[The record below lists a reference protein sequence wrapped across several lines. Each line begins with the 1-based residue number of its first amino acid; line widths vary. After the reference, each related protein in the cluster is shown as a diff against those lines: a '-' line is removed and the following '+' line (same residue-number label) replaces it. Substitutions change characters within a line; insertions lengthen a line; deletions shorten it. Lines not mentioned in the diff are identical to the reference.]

1 MSEASAAVSPGV
13 TVVGIGA
20 DGWDGLG
27 EAARAALRGAPLIV
41 GSARQLALL
50 PELGV
55 RCEPLPSPL
64 LENLDG
70 LVAGHPGLCLLASGD
85 PMLHGLGATLARR
98 LPPARLRVI
107 PAVSS
112 VALACA
118 RLGWPEQ
125 ETEVISLVS
134 QPPEATLAGLAPGA
148 RLILLCRDGATP
160 AVVAALLAQAGWAAS
175 ELTVLEQLGGP
186 EERVLGP
193 YAAGDLAAGTEAAP
207 GAGLVPAAAGTGAI
221 SARFAD
227 LCVLAVRPVPGGA
240 QAGGVPAGRAL
251 ATGRLPGL
259 PDDAFETDG
268 QITRRELRVLALTAL
283 RPGPGELLWDVG
295 AGSGS
300 IGIEWLRAQ
309 PLARA
314 IAVEAR
320 ADRAERAGRN
330 AAALGVPGL
339 CVVGGRAPGVLAG
352 LPAPDAVFV
361 GGGVTTAGLL
371 EACWERLAPGGRLV
385 AHAVTVESEAVL
397 HAGQRAHGGQLTR
410 SAISYLEPLGSFT
423 TWRPALPV
431 TQWTVTRDG
440 QAGRG
445 PRGQDGPG

>member
-1 MSEASAAVSPGV
+1 MSEASTAVTTGV

-50 PELGV
+50 PPLGV
-55 RCEPLPSPL
+55 RCAPLPSPL

-70 LVAGHPGLCLLASGD
+70 LVRDHPGLCLLASGD
-85 PMLHGLGATLARR
+85 PMLHGIGATLARR
-98 LPPARLRVI
+98 LPPGRLRVF
-107 PAVSS
+107 PGVSS

-118 RLGWPEQ
+118 RLGWPGQ

-134 QPPEATLAGLAPGA
+134 QPPEAALAALAPGA
-148 RLILLCRDGATP
+148 RLILLCRDGGTP
-160 AVVAALLAQAGWAAS
+160 AAVARLLTAAGWGAS
-175 ELTVLEQLGGP
+175 ELTVLERLGGP
-186 EERVLGP
+186 DEQVLGP
-193 YAAGDLAAGTEAAP
+193 FPASDLATGGDTAAG
-207 GAGLVPAAAGTGAI
+207 AI
-221 SARFAD
+221 PARFAD
-227 LCVLAVRPVPGGA
+227 LSVLAVRPVPDGAQTGGA
-240 QAGGVPAGRAL
+240 AADRAL
-251 ATGRLPGL
+251 AAGRLPGL

-314 IAVEAR
+314 IAIEAR
-320 ADRAERAGRN
+320 ADRAERAERN

-339 CVVGGRAPGVLAG
+339 RVACGTAPGVLAG

-361 GGGVTTAGLL
+361 GGGVTAPGLL
-371 EACWERLAPGGRLV
+371 AACWERLRPGGKLI

-397 HAGQRAHGGQLTR
+397 HGWQREHGGQLTR

-431 TQWTVTRDG
+431 IQWSVTR
-440 QAGRG
+440 
-445 PRGQDGPG
+445 

>member
-1 MSEASAAVSPGV
+1 MLGRLMSEASGAVTTGV

-27 EAARAALRGAPLIV
+27 EAARAALHGAQLIV

-50 PELGV
+50 PELGAA
-55 RCEPLPSPL
+55 CAPLPSPL
-64 LENLDG
+64 LDSLDA
-70 LVAGHPGLCLLASGD
+70 LVRDHPGLCLLASGD
-85 PMLHGLGATLARR
+85 PMLHGIGATLARR
-98 LPPARLRVI
+98 LPPGALRVI
-107 PAVSS
+107 PSVSS

-134 QPPEATLAGLAPGA
+134 QPPAAALAGLAPGA
-148 RLILLCRDGATP
+148 RLILLARGGATP
-160 AVVAALLAQAGWAAS
+160 AAVAGLLAGAGWGGS
-175 ELTVLEQLGGP
+175 ELTVLERLGGP
-186 EERVLGP
+186 DERVLGP
-193 YAAGDLAAGTEAAP
+193 FPARDLAAGAGAADAAP
-207 GAGLVPAAAGTGAI
+207 G
-221 SARFAD
+221 RFAD
-227 LCVLAVRPVPGGA
+227 LCVIGVRPVPEDGRAGGA
-240 QAGGVPAGRAL
+240 TAGRAL
-251 ATGRLPGL
+251 AAGRLPGL
-259 PDDAFETDG
+259 PDEAFETDG
-268 QITRRELRVLALTAL
+268 QITRRELRVLALAAL

-339 CVVGGRAPGVLAG
+339 QVVCGSAPGALAG
-352 LPAPDAVFV
+352 LPAPGAVFV
-361 GGGVTTAGLL
+361 GGGVTAAGLL
-371 EACWERLAPGGRLV
+371 EACWARLAPGGRLV

-397 HAGQRAHGGQLTR
+397 LAGQREHGGQLIR
-410 SAISYLEPLGSFT
+410 SDISYLEPLGSFT
-423 TWRPALPV
+423 AWRPARPV
-431 TQWTVTRDG
+431 TQWSATR
-440 QAGRG
+440 
-445 PRGQDGPG
+445 

>member
-1 MSEASAAVSPGV
+1 MSEASAAVTAGV

-27 EAARAALRGAPLIV
+27 EAARTALRAAPVIV

-55 RCEPLPSPL
+55 RCAPLPSPL

-70 LVAGHPGLCLLASGD
+70 LVADHPGLCLLASGD
-85 PMLHGLGATLARR
+85 PMLHGIGATLARR
-98 LPPARLRVI
+98 LPPGRLRVI

-134 QPPEATLAGLAPGA
+134 QPPEAALAGLAPGA

-160 AVVAALLAQAGWAAS
+160 GAVAGLLAGAGWGDS
-175 ELTVLEQLGGP
+175 ELTVLERLGGP
-186 EERVLGP
+186 DEQVLGP
-193 YAAGDLAAGTEAAP
+193 FPASDLGSGP
-207 GAGLVPAAAGTGAI
+207 
-221 SARFAD
+221 FAD
-227 LCVLAVRPVPGGA
+227 LCVLAVRPV
-240 QAGGVPAGRAL
+240 AGRAL
-251 ATGRLPGL
+251 AAGRLPGL

-268 QITRRELRVLALTAL
+268 QITRRELRVLALSAL

-339 CVVGGRAPGVLAG
+339 RVACGRAPGVLAG

-361 GGGVTTAGLL
+361 GGGVTTDGLL

-397 HAGQRAHGGQLTR
+397 HAWRRSRGGQLTR

-431 TQWTVTRDG
+431 TQWTVTRGG
-440 QAGRG
+440 QPGQG